1 MENLINF
8 LPAIVIVIA
17 VLIIMAIGYI
27 KAPPDK
33 AIIISGPRKKP
44 KILIG
49 RAGIKIPFLE
59 RKDTLILKQ
68 ISIDIKTDGY
78 IPTKDFIGVSVD
90 AIAKIKIKADNEG
103 LPLAMKNFLNMSE
116 KEIIDAL
123 ADSLQGN
130 MREIIGTIDLKE
142 ISTEKESF
150 GNQLQEKAQKDMN
163 ALGIEI
169 ISCNIQKISDE
180 QGLINDLGQD
190 NMAQI
195 KKNAAIAKA
204 NAERDIAMAQ
214 AIANKESNDAKVKSE
229 TEIAIKQNE
238 LAIKKAELK
247 KDADIKQAEADAAYK
262 IQEEEQRKVIE
273 VASTNADI
281 AKQEREVELKT
292 KEALVKEQELEAQI
306 KKTAEAKKYAEQQEA
321 DVALYKRQKEAEA
334 KRYEE
339 EQQAEALRKKAE
351 ADKFA
356 KEQEAAGILAVGK
369 AEAESIRLKGISEA
383 EGIDKKA
390 EAMKKMGE
398 ASVLEMFFN
407 AYPDIMAA
415 AAKPLENVDQ
425 ITMFGEG
432 NGSKLVGDI
441 VNSTKQVAEGIKAS
455 TGIDIQSVL
464 SGFLGSKLNNSTPN
478 NVSTPESSEKSAIDL
493 VNMFDANAEDN
504 DEE

>member
-1 MENLINF
+1 MENLIKF
-8 LPAIVIVIA
+8 LPAALIVIA

-49 RAGIKIPFLE
+49 RAGVKIPFLE
-59 RKDTLILKQ
+59 RRDTLILKQ

-90 AIAKIKIKADNEG
+90 AIAKIKIKADDEG

-116 KEIIDAL
+116 KQIIEAL

-214 AIANKESNDAKVKSE
+214 AIANKESNDAKVKSD

-247 KDADIKQAEADAAYK
+247 KEADIKQAEADAAYK

-273 VASTNADI
+273 IASTNADI

-369 AEAESIRLKGISEA
+369 AEAESIKLKGIAEA

-407 AYPDIMAA
+407 AYPSIMEA

-441 VNSTKQVAEGIKAS
+441 VNSTKQVAEGIKSS
-455 TGIDIQSVL
+455 TGIDIQAVL

-478 NVSTPESSEKSAIDL
+478 EATTPVSSEKNAKEI
-493 VNMFDANAEDN
+493 VNMFDEKEDT
-504 DEE
+504 DE

>member
-1 MENLINF
+1 
-8 LPAIVIVIA
+8 
-17 VLIIMAIGYI
+17 
-27 KAPPDK
+27 
-33 AIIISGPRKKP
+33 
-44 KILIG
+44 
-49 RAGIKIPFLE
+49 
-59 RKDTLILKQ
+59 
-68 ISIDIKTDGY
+68 
-78 IPTKDFIGVSVD
+78 
-90 AIAKIKIKADNEG
+90 
-103 LPLAMKNFLNMSE
+103 
-116 KEIIDAL
+116 
-123 ADSLQGN
+123 
-130 MREIIGTIDLKE
+130 
-142 ISTEKESF
+142 
-150 GNQLQEKAQKDMN
+150 
-163 ALGIEI
+163 
-169 ISCNIQKISDE
+169 
-180 QGLINDLGQD
+180 
-190 NMAQI
+190 MAQI

-262 IQEEEQRKVIE
+262 IQEEQQRKVIE

-407 AYPDIMAA
+407 AYPAIMAA

-432 NGSKLVGDI
+432 NGSKLVEDI

-478 NVSTPESSEKSAIDL
+478 NVSTPKSSEKSAIDL
-493 VNMFDANAEDN
+493 VNMFDENAEDN
-504 DEE
+504 DKE